1 MLGSR
6 PVNKRSR
13 ERRPPVKPVAVFQFY
28 KNDGA
33 SYFGDHLRSR
43 GVPMQVFE
51 LFRGQEA
58 PASLQSF
65 SGLSLLGGPMS
76 VNDDWDALRHSEKL
90 VNEALRDDIPVFG
103 HCLGGQLISR
113 ALGGRVTTA
122 EQAEIGWSS
131 IRAQDRPL
139 ARYWFGQ
146 DAFPMFQWHNET
158 FSIPT
163 GAELI
168 ATGDFCRNQAFAIGR
183 LHVGVQFHCE
193 IDRSKIECWLVEEG
207 SVEIERFASSA
218 AVSSRE
224 AIRLQTDAFLEHGQQ
239 VSAHLYDRWL
249 ERLAR

>member
-6 PVNKRSR
+6 PVNKRFR
-13 ERRPPVKPVAVFQFY
+13 ERKHPVKPVAVFQFY

-33 SYFGDHLRSR
+33 CFFGDHLRSR
-43 GVPMQVFE
+43 GVPIQVFE

-58 PASLQSF
+58 PASLEAF

-76 VNDDWDALRHSEKL
+76 VNDDWDALRQTERL
-90 VNEALRDDIPVFG
+90 VNEALRGDIPTFG

-113 ALGGRVTTA
+113 ALGGRVRAA
-122 EQAEIGWSS
+122 EFAEIGWSS
-131 IRAQDRPL
+131 ILAQDHPL

-158 FSIPT
+158 FSIPAQ
-163 GAELI
+163 AELI
-168 ATGDFCRNQAFAIGR
+168 ATGEYCRQQAFAIGE

-193 IDRSKIECWLVEEG
+193 IDRDKIECWLVEQG
-207 SVEIERFASSA
+207 SEEIERFGSSP

-224 AIRLQTDAFLEHGQQ
+224 AIRLQTDAFLEHGQR
-239 VSAHLYDRWL
+239 VSAHLYDRWI
-249 ERLAR
+249 ERLVR